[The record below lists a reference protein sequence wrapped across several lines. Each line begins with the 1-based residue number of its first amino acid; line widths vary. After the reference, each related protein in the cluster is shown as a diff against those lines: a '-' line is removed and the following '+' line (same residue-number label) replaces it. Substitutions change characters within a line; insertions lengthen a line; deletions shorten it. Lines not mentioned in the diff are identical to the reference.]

1 MTVRSAQPEAPPVLP
16 LAPGRRSG
24 PGWGRSARRRLV
36 RLIVALAV
44 AGVLVPLAGVAALW
58 PLTPAVR
65 DAEQR
70 ITARLEQH
78 QARDPHALGGPDK
91 VGVAVV
97 ATEDSRFLSHHGL
110 DAVGVLRAGWTKLQ
124 GSQRDA
130 GGATLDQQLAK
141 NLYTADTVSAK
152 VEQIEL
158 SFKLEAQY
166 SKPQI
171 LEMYLAEVYFGHG
184 FYGLPAAAR
193 GLFGVAPT
201 ELSWAQASLLA
212 GLVQAPS
219 AYDPYRHQDLAK
231 QRQRHVLERLVATHI
246 LSQAQAD
253 AAHADPLGLR

>member
-1 MTVRSAQPEAPPVLP
+1 MTVRSAQLAAPPVLP
-16 LAPGRRSG
+16 LAPGCRSG

-36 RLIVALAV
+36 RLTVTLAV

-70 ITARLEQH
+70 ITARLQQH

-110 DAVGVLRAGWTKLQ
+110 DMVGVLRAGWTTLQ

-212 GLVQAPS
+212 GLIQAPS
-219 AYDPYRHQDLAK
+219 AYDPYRHRDLAK
-231 QRQRHVLERLVATHI
+231 QRQRHVLERLVATHT

-253 AAHADPLGLR
+253 AAYADPLGLR

>member
-1 MTVRSAQPEAPPVLP
+1 M
-16 LAPGRRSG
+16 
-24 PGWGRSARRRLV
+24 
-36 RLIVALAV
+36 
-44 AGVLVPLAGVAALW
+44 
-58 PLTPAVR
+58 
-65 DAEQR
+65 
-70 ITARLEQH
+70 
-78 QARDPHALGGPDK
+78 
-91 VGVAVV
+91 
-97 ATEDSRFLSHHGL
+97 
-110 DAVGVLRAGWTKLQ
+110 
-124 GSQRDA
+124 RDA

-193 GLFGVAPT
+193 SLFGVAPA
-201 ELSWAQASLLA
+201 ELSWAQASLPA

-219 AYDPYRHQDLAK
+219 AYDPYRHRDLAK
-231 QRQRHVLERLVATHI
+231 QRHVLERLVVTHT

-253 AAHADPLGLR
+253 AAYADPLGLR

>member
-1 MTVRSAQPEAPPVLP
+1 
-16 LAPGRRSG
+16 
-24 PGWGRSARRRLV
+24 
-36 RLIVALAV
+36 
-44 AGVLVPLAGVAALW
+44 
-58 PLTPAVR
+58 
-65 DAEQR
+65 
-70 ITARLEQH
+70 
-78 QARDPHALGGPDK
+78 

-110 DAVGVLRAGWTKLQ
+110 DMVGVLRAAWTTLQ

-141 NLYTADTVSAK
+141 NLYTADTLSAK

-193 GLFGVAPT
+193 GLFGVAPAD
-201 ELSWAQASLLA
+201 LSWAQASLLA

-231 QRQRHVLERLVATHI
+231 QRQRHVLERLVATHT

-253 AAHADPLGLR
+253 AAYADPLGLR

>member
-1 MTVRSAQPEAPPVLP
+1 MTVRSAQLEAPPVLP
-16 LAPGRRSG
+16 LAPGRRPG
-24 PGWGRSARRRLV
+24 PGWGRSARPRLA
-36 RLIVALAV
+36 RLTVALAV
-44 AGVLVPLAGVAALW
+44 AGVVLPLAGVAALW
-58 PLTPAVR
+58 PLTPSVG

-70 ITARLEQH
+70 ITARLQQH
-78 QARDPHALGGPDK
+78 QARDPHALAGPDK
-91 VGVAVV
+91 VGVAVI

-110 DAVGVLRAGWTKLQ
+110 DAVGVLRAGWTTLQ
-124 GSQRDA
+124 GSHRDA

-141 NLYTADTVSAK
+141 NLYTADTMSAK

-158 SFKLEAQY
+158 SSKLEAQY

-171 LEMYLAEVYFGHG
+171 LEMYLSEVYFGHG

-219 AYDPYRHQDLAK
+219 AYDPYQHQNLAK
-231 QRQRHVLERLVATHI
+231 QRQRHVLERLVATHT

-253 AAHADPLGLR
+253 AAYADPLGLR